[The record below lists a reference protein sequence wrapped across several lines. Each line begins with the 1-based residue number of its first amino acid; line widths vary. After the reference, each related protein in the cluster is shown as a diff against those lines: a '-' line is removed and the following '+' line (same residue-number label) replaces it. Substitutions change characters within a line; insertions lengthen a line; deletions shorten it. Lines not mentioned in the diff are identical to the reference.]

1 MPCGIVLLNTECG
14 RILAGLFTKS
24 RQILAVP
31 ASCTSTTD
39 FATKAWYRS
48 LTRQPPAEGHMA
60 INIGRREFITALGG
74 AAAWPLAAHAQQP
87 AIPVIGF
94 LGGVRPTRLRKSG
107 SVPPRPERNRL
118 CRGPERNIE
127 YRWAEGQN
135 DRFPAL
141 AADLVS
147 RNVAVI
153 AATGGPP
160 SALAAKAATTTI
172 PIVFI
177 VASDPIELGFVAT
190 LNRPGG
196 NATGVSLFSVTVEP
210 KKLGTLHEL
219 VPKAAMIGVLTNP
232 RNTNAETISKDLQ
245 GAAGKLGLQIHL
257 VNAAAE
263 SEFGATFASLVQQ
276 RAGALVVAADP
287 FFTAR
292 REELVVLAAR
302 HAIPAIYEWREFAA
316 VGGLMSY
323 GTVISD
329 AYRQAGVYTGRILKG
344 ARPAD
349 LPVVQPTKF
358 EFVINMK
365 TAKTL
370 GLDVPL
376 GLSAAADELIE

>member
-1 MPCGIVLLNTECG
+1 
-14 RILAGLFTKS
+14 
-24 RQILAVP
+24 
-31 ASCTSTTD
+31 
-39 FATKAWYRS
+39 
-48 LTRQPPAEGHMA
+48 MA
-60 INIGRREFITALGG
+60 IHIRRRELIVTLGSA
-74 AAAWPLAAHAQQP
+74 AAAWPLATSAQQP

-94 LGGVRPTRLRKSG
+94 LS
-107 SVPPRPERNRL
+107 SVSP
-118 CRGPERNIE
+118 GPFAQNLAAFRQGLKETGYVEGQNAIVE
-127 YRWAEGQN
+127 YRWAEGQF
-135 DRFPAL
+135 DRLPAL

-147 RNVAVI
+147 RHVAVI

-172 PIVFI
+172 PVIFI
-177 VASDPIELGFVAT
+177 LASDPIKLGLVAS

-196 NATGVSLFSVTVEP
+196 NATGVSLFAVTVEP
-210 KKLGTLHEL
+210 KKLELLHEL
-219 VPKAAMIGVLTNP
+219 VPKAVVIGVLTNP
-232 RNTNAETISKDLQ
+232 RNPNAETISKDLQ
-245 GAAGKLGLQIHL
+245 TAAGKLGLQIQPVH
-257 VNAAAE
+257 AAAE
-263 SEFGATFASLVQQ
+263 SEFDAAFTSLVQQ
-276 RAGALVVAADP
+276 QAGALVVAADP
-287 FFTAR
+287 FFNAR
-292 REELVVLAAR
+292 REELVMLAAR

-329 AYRQAGVYTGRILKG
+329 AYRQVGVYVGRILKG

-376 GLSAAADELIE
+376 GLSAGADELIE